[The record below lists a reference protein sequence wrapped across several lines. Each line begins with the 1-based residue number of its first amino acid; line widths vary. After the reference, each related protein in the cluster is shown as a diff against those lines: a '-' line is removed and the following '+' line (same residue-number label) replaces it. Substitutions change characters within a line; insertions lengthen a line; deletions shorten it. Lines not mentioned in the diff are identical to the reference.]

1 MNLIFNQKQAIEWLL
16 REEFER
22 LGRMSQIPDLMTFF
36 DWLHSEGLI
45 DETERDRQN
54 QDLGKEFDKIYQE
67 HHRNMITE
75 EGFPNQKEM
84 LKAYHRG
91 YYELKS
97 RVSELEQLILECS
110 TFFDAR
116 INEEDLPLTEWLVKL
131 SNAIHTEAEK
141 IQARKNK
148 EQL

>member
-1 MNLIFNQKQAIEWLL
+1 MLIFDQKQAIEYLL
-16 REEFER
+16 RDKFDSLAGSLQVPHEA
-22 LGRMSQIPDLMTFF
+22 TFF

-45 DETERDRQN
+45 DTAERDRQN

-67 HHRNMITE
+67 HHRQMITE

-141 IQARKNK
+141 IQSRKNK

>member
-1 MNLIFNQKQAIEWLL
+1 MLIFDQKQAIEYLL
-16 REEFER
+16 RDKFDS
-22 LGRMSQIPDLMTFF
+22 LAGSIQIPKGMTFF

-75 EGFPNQKEM
+75 DGFPNQKEM

-97 RVSELEQLILECS
+97 RVSELEQLILKWDKLIGMRTNWEHL
-110 TFFDAR
+110 
-116 INEEDLPLTEWLVKL
+116 EESEILEDGIKD
-131 SNAIHTEAEK
+131 EAQN
-141 IQARKNK
+141 IRSRKNK